1 MGDVAAQRNAGR
13 ELMRSMF
20 ISVLALALALASSG
34 ARAQSTAAAP
44 AATTPAPP
52 APAQKSKSKFTS
64 ADPIADL
71 SLPPFYRFRDGNYVL
86 GQPFKFTVTG
96 SRVAIVVPA
105 GFVTDFASIPA
116 PFTPAFAK
124 DAHDLPALVHD
135 FLYWT
140 QSCSR
145 NEADKLFL
153 RALREVGVPAIKSEA
168 IYWSVH
174 LAGMFAWKE
183 NASDRAAG
191 LPRVIPGPLDH
202 LPIATWE
209 DFRNQLRAQRIPLD
223 VPEKQPTYC
232 NVA

>member
-1 MGDVAAQRNAGR
+1 MRGIFIAVLGGVVAW
-13 ELMRSMF
+13 
-20 ISVLALALALASSG
+20 SG
-34 ARAQSTAAAP
+34 ASPQSAGTAP
-44 AATTPAPP
+44 ATPAT
-52 APAQKSKSKFTS
+52 APSVQAQKNRGKLT
-64 ADPIADL
+64 ADDPITDL

-86 GQPFKFTVTG
+86 GQTFKFTVAGTH
-96 SRVAIVVPA
+96 APIVVPA

-116 PFTPAFAK
+116 PFTPMFAK

-145 NEADKLFL
+145 SQADKVLL
-153 RALREVGVPAIKSEA
+153 RALREVGVPDVKSEA

-209 DFRNQLRAQRIPLD
+209 SFRTELRARHVRLD
-223 VPEKQPTYC
+223 TPEKQPAYC
-232 NVA
+232 RVA